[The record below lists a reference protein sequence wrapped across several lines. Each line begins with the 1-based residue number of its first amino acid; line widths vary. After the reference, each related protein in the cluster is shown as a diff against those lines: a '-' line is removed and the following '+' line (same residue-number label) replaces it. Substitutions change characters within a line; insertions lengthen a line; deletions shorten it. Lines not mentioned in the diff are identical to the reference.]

1 MNNAP
6 DPLEAELSALRP
18 HAISPALRRRVA
30 EHLAEATIAKRPWPR
45 RIVLAGSLV
54 GACVAAIFFAWDVA
68 RRAERD
74 PLVAQPQPSQ
84 PDDIELSC
92 PTLLQ
97 YERALA
103 HSSDELNALLD
114 RDAGIGSRRNVELA
128 QISAFLQ
135 SDDQVHALLGEN

>member
-1 MNNAP
+1 MNDAL

-18 HAISPALRRRVA
+18 HAISPELRRRVA
-30 EHLAEATIAKRPWPR
+30 GHLTETTIAKRLWSR

-54 GACVAAIFFAWDVA
+54 GACVAAIFFLGDVV
-68 RRAERD
+68 RRAERK
-74 PLVAQPQPSQ
+74 PLVAQIQPAR
-84 PDDIELSC
+84 PDDIEYSC